1 MAHDFIRNAS
11 IVFLDI
17 ETNTKHDQIWCCGTK
32 KGDEVIIWTEAKKLS
47 EYLSRDDIIVMH
59 NGISFDAPILN
70 RLWNLKIRSSQCLDT
85 LVMSRLMNPNRESGH
100 SLAAWGKSLGKN
112 KIDYKR
118 VWHRIHKLEY
128 DKNSTLPFDQPHHK
142 LLHKYCIRDVEVLE
156 RVYYAL
162 ENEKRIYGF
171 SDKSIQLEHEVATI
185 ISRQERRGFRLDVPY
200 TMVLASE
207 FRDKAAIIEQELQ
220 QLFPPIVTE
229 RYSEKTGKRN
239 KDKIE
244 VFNPGSRQQIA
255 KRLIELGWK
264 PRKKTE
270 KGSVIVDETTLAE
283 ISTNARYARKPVL
296 VSVAAK
302 LQEYLLLSKRH
313 SQVQSWLDVVQ
324 EDGRVRGKVITNGA
338 VTGRMTHHSPNMAQV
353 PSSSSPYGEECRQ
366 CWTVDDGYKLVGID
380 ASGLELRMLA
390 HYMRDKDYVREVCEG
405 DIHTKNQN
413 AAGLQTRPQAKTFI
427 YAFLYGAGPS
437 KIGAIVDGGAQEGQR
452 LIDSFLD
459 NTPALKALRTKV
471 DGLAAKG
478 YLLGLDG
485 RQLFV
490 RSAHAALNTL
500 LQGAGAIVMK
510 QSLVLLNKKLKK
522 HKVEAHFVANVH
534 DEWQIEVR
542 ADQAELVGQ
551 LGVQAIQE
559 AGEVLKMRCPLTG
572 EYRIGNNW
580 KETH

>member
-1 MAHDFIRNAS
+1 
-11 IVFLDI
+11 
-17 ETNTKHDQIWCCGTK
+17 
-32 KGDEVIIWTEAKKLS
+32 
-47 EYLSRDDIIVMH
+47 MH

-244 VFNPGSRQQIA
+244 VFNPGSRKQIA

-283 ISTNARYARKPVL
+283 ISTNARYTSKPIL

-390 HYMRDKDYVREVCEG
+390 HYMKDKDYVREVCEG

>member
-1 MAHDFIRNAS
+1 MGTIVQDNKS
-11 IVFLDI
+11 LVFLDI
-17 ETNTKHDQIWCCGTK
+17 ETNSKHDHIWCCGTK

-47 EYLSRDDIIVMH
+47 EYLSRDDTIVMH

-70 RLWNLKIRSSQCLDT
+70 RLWNTKILLSQCRDT
-85 LVMSRLMNPNRESGH
+85 LVMSRLMNPNRENGH
-100 SLAAWGKSLGKN
+100 SLAAWGNKLGYP
-112 KIDYKR
+112 KIEFSDYDGGLSDEM
-118 VWHRIHKLEY
+118 I
-128 DKNSTLPFDQPHHK
+128 Q
-142 LLHKYCIRDVEVLE
+142 YCIRDVEVLE

-162 ENEKRIYGF
+162 EDEKRVYGF
-171 SDKSIQLEHEVATI
+171 SEQSIQLEHEVAAI

-207 FRDKAAIIEQELQ
+207 FRDKAAAIEQELQ

-229 RYSEKTGKRN
+229 RISEKTGKRLT
-239 KDKIE
+239 DKIE

-264 PRKKTE
+264 PKKKTE
-270 KGSVIVDETTLAE
+270 KGSVIVDESTLAE
-283 ISTNARYARKPVL
+283 ISTNARYTSKPIL

-302 LQEYLLLSKRH
+302 LQEYLLLSKRY

-390 HYMRDKDYVREVCEG
+390 HYMEDKDYVREVCEG

-459 NTPALKALRTKV
+459 NTPALKALRAKV
-471 DGLAAKG
+471 DGMAAKG
-478 YLLGLDG
+478 YLSGLDG

-490 RSAHAALNTL
+490 RSAHAALNTK

-510 QSLVLLNKKLKK
+510 QALVLLSKKIKLLDLD
-522 HKVEAHFVANVH
+522 AHFVANVH

-551 LGVQAIQE
+551 LGVQAIKE
-559 AGEVLKMRCPLTG
+559 AGEVLEMLCPLTG

>member
-1 MAHDFIRNAS
+1 MAHDFTGDAS

-17 ETNTKHDQIWCCGTK
+17 ETNTKHDQIWCCVTK
-32 KGDEVIIWTEAKKLS
+32 KGDEVIVWTEARKLR
-47 EYLSRDDIIVMH
+47 EYLGRDDTIVMH

-70 RLWNLKIRSSQCLDT
+70 RLWSTKIRLNQCRDT
-85 LVMSRLMNPNRESGH
+85 LVMSRLMNPNRENGH
-100 SLAAWGKSLGKN
+100 SLAAWGNRLGYP
-112 KIDYKR
+112 KIEFSDYDGGLSDEM
-118 VWHRIHKLEY
+118 I
-128 DKNSTLPFDQPHHK
+128 Q
-142 LLHKYCIRDVEVLE
+142 YCIRDVEVLE

-162 ENEKRIYGF
+162 EDEKRNYGF
-171 SDKSIQLEHEVATI
+171 SDKSIQLEHEVAAI

-200 TMVLASE
+200 TMVLASQ
-207 FRDKAAIIEQELQ
+207 FRDKAAAIEQELQ

-229 RYSEKTGKRN
+229 RISEKTGKRLT
-239 KDKIE
+239 DKIE
-244 VFNPGSRQQIA
+244 VFNPGSRQQIS
-255 KRLIELGWK
+255 KRLIDLGWK
-264 PRKKTE
+264 PTKKTE
-270 KGSVIVDETTLAE
+270 KGSVIVDESTLAE
-283 ISTNARYARKPVL
+283 ISTNARYTSKPVL

-390 HYMRDKDYVREVCEG
+390 HYMKDKDYVREVCEG

-437 KIGAIVDGGAQEGQR
+437 KIGAIVGGGAQEGQR

-459 NTPALKALRTKV
+459 NTPALKALRTET
-471 DGLAAKG
+471 DRMAAKG
-478 YLLGLDG
+478 YLPGLDG

-490 RSAHAALNTL
+490 RSAHAALNTK

-510 QSLVLLNKKLKK
+510 QALVLLSKKIKLLDLD
-522 HKVEAHFVANVH
+522 AHFVANVH

-542 ADQAELVGQ
+542 ADEAELVGQ
-551 LGVQAIQE
+551 LGVQAIKE
-559 AGEVLKMRCPLTG
+559 AGEVLEMLCPLTG
-572 EYRIGNNW
+572 EYRVGNNW

>member
-1 MAHDFIRNAS
+1 MAHDFTGDAS

-17 ETNTKHDQIWCCGTK
+17 ETNTKHDQIWCCVTK
-32 KGDEVIIWTEAKKLS
+32 KGDEVIVWTEARKLN
-47 EYLSRDDIIVMH
+47 EYLSRDDTIVMH

-70 RLWNLKIRSSQCLDT
+70 QLWSTKIRLNQCRDT
-85 LVMSRLMNPNRESGH
+85 LVMSRLMNPNRENGH
-100 SLAAWGKSLGKN
+100 SLAAWGNRLGYP
-112 KIDYKR
+112 KIEFSDYDGGLSDEM
-118 VWHRIHKLEY
+118 I
-128 DKNSTLPFDQPHHK
+128 Q
-142 LLHKYCIRDVEVLE
+142 YCIRDVEVLE

-162 ENEKRIYGF
+162 EDEKRVYGF
-171 SDKSIQLEHEVATI
+171 SDKSITLEHEVSTI
-185 ISRQERRGFRLDVPY
+185 ISRQERRGFRLDVPF

-207 FRDKAAIIEQELQ
+207 FRDKAAAIEQELQ

-229 RYSEKTGKRN
+229 RISEKTGKRLT
-239 KDKIE
+239 DKIE
-244 VFNPGSRQQIA
+244 VFNPGSRQQIS
-255 KRLIELGWK
+255 KRLIDLGWK
-264 PRKKTE
+264 PTKKTE
-270 KGSVIVDETTLAE
+270 KGSVIVDESTLAE
-283 ISTNARYARKPVL
+283 ISTNARYTSKPVL

-390 HYMRDKDYVREVCEG
+390 HYMKDKDYVREVCEG

-437 KIGAIVDGGAQEGQR
+437 KIGAIVGGGAQEGQR

-471 DGLAAKG
+471 DGLAEKG
-478 YLLGLDG
+478 HLPGLDG
-485 RQLFV
+485 RRLFI

-510 QSLVLLNKKLKK
+510 QSLVLLNKKLQQK
-522 HKVEAHFVANVH
+522 KVEAHFVANVH

-559 AGEVLKMRCPLTG
+559 AGEVLEMRCPLTG
-572 EYRIGNNW
+572 EYRVGNNW

>member
-1 MAHDFIRNAS
+1 MAHDFTGDAS

-17 ETNTKHDQIWCCGTK
+17 ETNTKHDQIWCCVTK
-32 KGDEVIIWTEAKKLS
+32 KGDEVIVWTEARKLN
-47 EYLSRDDIIVMH
+47 EYLSRDDTIVMH

-70 RLWNLKIRSSQCLDT
+70 QLWSTKIRLNQCRDT
-85 LVMSRLMNPNRESGH
+85 LVMSRLMNPNRENGH
-100 SLAAWGKSLGKN
+100 SLAAWGNRLGYP
-112 KIDYKR
+112 KIEFSDYDGGLSDEM
-118 VWHRIHKLEY
+118 I
-128 DKNSTLPFDQPHHK
+128 Q
-142 LLHKYCIRDVEVLE
+142 YCIRDVEVLE

-162 ENEKRIYGF
+162 EDEKRNYGF
-171 SDKSIQLEHEVATI
+171 SEQSIQLEHEVAAI
-185 ISRQERRGFRLDVPY
+185 ISRQERRGFRLDVPF

-207 FRDKAAIIEQELQ
+207 FRDKAAAIEQELQ

-229 RYSEKTGKRN
+229 RISEKTGKRLT
-239 KDKIE
+239 DKIE
-244 VFNPGSRQQIA
+244 VFNPGSRQQIS
-255 KRLIELGWK
+255 KRLIDLGWK
-264 PRKKTE
+264 PTKKTE
-270 KGSVIVDETTLAE
+270 KGSVIVDEKTLEE
-283 ISTNARYARKPVL
+283 ISKDARYVSKPVL

-338 VTGRMTHHSPNMAQV
+338 VTGRMTHHSPNMAQI

-390 HYMRDKDYVREVCEG
+390 HYMKDKDYVREVCEG

-437 KIGAIVDGGAQEGQR
+437 KIGAIVGGGAQEGQR

-459 NTPALKALRTKV
+459 NTPALKALRTKI
-471 DGLAAKG
+471 DGLAEKG
-478 YLLGLDG
+478 YLPGLDG
-485 RQLFV
+485 RKLFV

-510 QSLVLLNKKLKK
+510 QSLVLLNKKLQKQ
-522 HKVEAHFVANVH
+522 KVEAHFVANVH

-542 ADQAELVGQ
+542 ADEAELVGQ

-559 AGEVLKMRCPLTG
+559 AGEVLEMRCPLTG
-572 EYRIGNNW
+572 EYRVGNNW